1 MWDERYS
8 VDDYIYGTDPNT
20 FLVEHAGLLQGPVL
34 SLAEGE
40 GRNAVFLAT
49 QGLEVHG
56 VDGSRVGLAKAQA
69 LARERGVEIQTE
81 IADLGQFR
89 PEPLRYGAVVSIFA
103 HLPGTIRNRLYPL
116 VQQALRPGGIV
127 LLESYG
133 EDQLRRDT
141 GGPKDLDMLM
151 SCAKIE
157 REFPDC
163 EPILL
168 RELERDVIEGNFH
181 SGRAAVVQFIGRKR
195 A

>member
-1 MWDERYS
+1 
-8 VDDYIYGTDPNT
+8 
-20 FLVEHAGLLQGPVL
+20 
-34 SLAEGE
+34 
-40 GRNAVFLAT
+40 
-49 QGLEVHG
+49 
-56 VDGSRVGLAKAQA
+56 
-69 LARERGVEIQTE
+69 
-81 IADLGQFR
+81 
-89 PEPLRYGAVVSIFA
+89 
-103 HLPGTIRNRLYPL
+103 
-116 VQQALRPGGIV
+116 VQQALKPGGIV

-168 RELERDVIEGNFH
+168 RELERDVVEGNFH